1 MPPLQIGDI
10 KVKLLLGKHV
20 LAKTQIPV
28 WDVPLCAD
36 EDEEAAEDGGLQRK
50 DTRCSAGQ
58 GWGGEY
64 VHCSGGHCN
73 GRDRPLQGEKVFLAP
88 AAWKR
93 LRGGGQGDIASRR

>member
-1 MPPLQIGDI
+1 M
-10 KVKLLLGKHV
+10 KLLLGKHV

-58 GWGGEY
+58 GWGG
-64 VHCSGGHCN
+64 VSVMTFLGDIVRAKRN
-73 GRDRPLQGEKVFLAP
+73 PLQGKQDLLAQ
-88 AAWKR
+88 A
-93 LRGGGQGDIASRR
+93 